1 MLELVQA
8 KHAEIRALCQ
18 QCNVSELA
26 VFGSVLTPEFSLSS
40 DLDFLVVFHEMLPVE
55 RSEAY
60 FGLLFGLAD
69 MFGRNVDLVVRD
81 AIRNP
86 YFKREVLK
94 TAQGLYAA

>member
-1 MLELVQA
+1 
-8 KHAEIRALCQ
+8 
-18 QCNVSELA
+18 
-26 VFGSVLTPEFSLSS
+26 
-40 DLDFLVVFHEMLPVE
+40 MLPVE

-60 FGLLFGLAD
+60 FGLLFGLTD